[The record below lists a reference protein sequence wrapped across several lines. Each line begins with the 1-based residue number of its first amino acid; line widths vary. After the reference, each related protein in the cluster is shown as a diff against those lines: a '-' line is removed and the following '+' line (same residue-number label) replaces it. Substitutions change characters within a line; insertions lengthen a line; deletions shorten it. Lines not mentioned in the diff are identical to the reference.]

1 MLRIKFFVLLVLPLN
16 VWATGLQPM
25 DEEALGNVTG
35 QEGIALDLELRQNT
49 DADGNPLASLG
60 NCSGVGNPCILAVQ
74 FNNRTDLGGEW
85 LVAKDFYGL
94 MRFNDLW
101 LDGADTPNGASPYS
115 NPGIFRNGAG
125 DCLLTGS
132 NQAGCIPNY
141 VPALMMH
148 FPGTYA
154 TFEEDIE
161 IFLNIGRM
169 SVQYGANGF
178 LPSSDDGESF
188 LSLRISDLRTSSGV
202 PNPPAVIDIDG
213 GIKLIGF

>member
-35 QEGIALDLELRQNT
+35 QEGIALDLELRQNA
-49 DADGNPLASLG
+49 DANGNPLASLDD
-60 NCSGVGNPCILAVQ
+60 CSGVGNPCLMAVQ

-85 LVAKDFYGL
+85 LMIKDFYGVIR
-94 MRFNDLW
+94 MNDLW
-101 LDGADTPNGASPYS
+101 LDGADTPSSASPYS
-115 NPGIFRNGAG
+115 NPEIFRNGAG
-125 DCLLTGS
+125 TCLLNS
-132 NQAGCIPNY
+132 QPGCIPNN

-148 FPGTYA
+148 FPGDYD

-178 LPSSDDGESF
+178 LPASDDDKSF

>member
-1 MLRIKFFVLLVLPLN
+1 MSARISALFVLLSLSA
-16 VWATGLQPM
+16 WAFGMQAL

-35 QEGIALDLELRQNT
+35 QEGIALDLELRQNA

-60 NCSGVGNPCILAVQ
+60 NCSGVGNPCLLGVQ

-85 LVAKDFYGL
+85 LMIKDFYGVIR
-94 MRFNDLW
+94 MNDLW
-101 LDGADTPNGASPYS
+101 LDGADTPASASPYS

-125 DCLLTGS
+125 DCLLNS
-132 NQAGCIPNY
+132 QPGCIPND

-178 LPSSDDGESF
+178 LPASDDGKSF